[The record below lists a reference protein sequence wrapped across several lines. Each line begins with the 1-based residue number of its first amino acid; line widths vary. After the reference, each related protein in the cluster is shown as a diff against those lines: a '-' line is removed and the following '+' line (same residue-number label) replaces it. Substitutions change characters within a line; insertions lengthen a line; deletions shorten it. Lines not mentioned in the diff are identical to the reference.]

1 MKLYGGAAAVEDRA
15 AQVVVDEG
23 AGDAAE
29 GVEGVDVTA
38 EEALQR
44 LVEGEEGGDGARVA
58 EDHDETGD
66 RAHAVSDADLAEGA
80 PIDLGL
86 LGDQSNDPPV
96 DSAGGLGPQAP
107 HEAADLDDGAGVAA
121 LAHHLVDARGAQA
134 GVLGEGVA
142 EERQIRVE
150 GAGPTHA
157 AVDASRLVLDRGAD
171 GLTVEA
177 ELGRDGPHL
186 PMLAVVQAPD
196 LGALRGRDHRSS
208 SSDRRGAP
216 AWQSA
221 TGSTGRR
228 PHTAWARAPEP
239 GRRQGRRVWPKVAVR
254 RKSDPSRGA
263 ERDRRAAGRG
273 GRGALRDCAD
283 VEPAP
288 PAPTAGDR
296 TSGRVACSRRGRGR
310 RPRRPRRERRNGDS
324 CAGGAGR
331 PRRRSAQGGPR
342 LDSAPNPWHN
352 GGDWLGLSEL
362 ETVTRVPDSTPDPH
376 PAPESAPY
384 ATRTR
389 CSSPA
394 PRLWTPPLPWAQRA
408 RPPELAKPRR
418 RGFAQR
424 PQLHCCCWYF
434 NLNELNDGPED
445 RQVSRFAQFYVTAL
459 GGHPKAAISGHLKSG
474 HFG

>member
-1 MKLYGGAAAVEDRA
+1 MKLHGGAAAVEHRA

-66 RAHAVSDADLAEGA
+66 CAHAVSDADLAEGA

-86 LGDQSNDPPV
+86 LGDQSDDPPV

-142 EERQIRVE
+142 DERQIRVE

-157 AVDASRLVLDRGAD
+157 AVDASRLGLDRGAD

-208 SSDRRGAP
+208 SSDHRGAP

-254 RKSDPSRGA
+254 GKSDPSRGA

-296 TSGRVACSRRGRGR
+296 TAGDRTSGRVACSRRGRGR
-310 RPRRPRRERRNGDS
+310 RPRRPRRDRPMATGALAERVVHGVGARR
-324 CAGGAGR
+324 AGPDWTARRIRGTTAGTGSVCR
-331 PRRRSAQGGPR
+331 SSRRSRGSRMALRALTPHLSPPR
-342 LDSAPNPWHN
+342 TL
-352 GGDWLGLSEL
+352 
-362 ETVTRVPDSTPDPH
+362 
-376 PAPESAPY
+376 PERA
-384 ATRTR
+384 
-389 CSSPA
+389 A
-394 PRLWTPPLPWAQRA
+394 PRQRRGCGRCRSRGRKRA
-408 RPPELAKPRR
+408 RPPELRNRAD
-418 RGFAQR
+418 A
-424 PQLHCCCWYF
+424 
-434 NLNELNDGPED
+434 
-445 RQVSRFAQFYVTAL
+445 VSHSAHSFIVVVGT
-459 GGHPKAAISGHLKSG
+459 ST
-474 HFG
+474 

>member
-1 MKLYGGAAAVEDRA
+1 MTEPD
-15 AQVVVDEG
+15 
-23 AGDAAE
+23 
-29 GVEGVDVTA
+29 
-38 EEALQR
+38 
-44 LVEGEEGGDGARVA
+44 
-58 EDHDETGD
+58 
-66 RAHAVSDADLAEGA
+66 
-80 PIDLGL
+80 
-86 LGDQSNDPPV
+86 
-96 DSAGGLGPQAP
+96 
-107 HEAADLDDGAGVAA
+107 VAA
-121 LAHHLVDARGAQA
+121 LAHHLVDAGGAQA

-142 EERQIRVE
+142 EERQVRVE

-186 PMLAVVQAPD
+186 PMLAVVQAPE

-228 PHTAWARAPEP
+228 PRTAWARAPEP

-254 RKSDPSRGA
+254 GKSDPSRGA

-362 ETVTRVPDSTPDPH
+362 ETVTRVPDGTPDPH

-394 PRLWTPPLPWAQRA
+394 PRLWTPPLPWTQESAPTGACKTAQTRFRTAPTASLLLLVLQPERTQRRA
-408 RPPELAKPRR
+408 GRPTGVEIRSA
-418 RGFAQR
+418 
-424 PQLHCCCWYF
+424 
-434 NLNELNDGPED
+434 
-445 RQVSRFAQFYVTAL
+445 
-459 GGHPKAAISGHLKSG
+459 AAIAGG
-474 HFG
+474 VDERGREPEQA

>member
-1 MKLYGGAAAVEDRA
+1 M
-15 AQVVVDEG
+15 
-23 AGDAAE
+23 
-29 GVEGVDVTA
+29 
-38 EEALQR
+38 
-44 LVEGEEGGDGARVA
+44 
-58 EDHDETGD
+58 
-66 RAHAVSDADLAEGA
+66 S
-80 PIDLGL
+80 
-86 LGDQSNDPPV
+86 
-96 DSAGGLGPQAP
+96 
-107 HEAADLDDGAGVAA
+107 
-121 LAHHLVDARGAQA
+121 
-134 GVLGEGVA
+134 
-142 EERQIRVE
+142 
-150 GAGPTHA
+150 
-157 AVDASRLVLDRGAD
+157 
-171 GLTVEA
+171 
-177 ELGRDGPHL
+177 GRI
-186 PMLAVVQAPD
+186 D
-196 LGALRGRDHRSS
+196 LGALRGRDHCSSS

-239 GRRQGRRVWPKVAVR
+239 GRRQGRRVWPEVAVR

-394 PRLWTPPLPWAQRA
+394 PRLWTLPLPRTQESAPTGACKTAQTRFRTAPTASLLLLVLQLERTQRRA
-408 RPPELAKPRR
+408 GRPTGVEIRSVLR
-418 RGFAQR
+418 
-424 PQLHCCCWYF
+424 
-434 NLNELNDGPED
+434 D
-445 RQVSRFAQFYVTAL
+445 R
-459 GGHPKAAISGHLKSG
+459 
-474 HFG
+474 

>member
-1 MKLYGGAAAVEDRA
+1 MSARA
-15 AQVVVDEG
+15 TSPANG
-23 AGDAAE
+23 TAGTGSGSSGSSAS
-29 GVEGVDVTA
+29 VPTA
-38 EEALQR
+38 FPA
-44 LVEGEEGGDGARVA
+44 
-58 EDHDETGD
+58 
-66 RAHAVSDADLAEGA
+66 GA
-80 PIDLGL
+80 P
-86 LGDQSNDPPV
+86 V
-96 DSAGGLGPQAP
+96 TEQA
-107 HEAADLDDGAGVAA
+107 L
-121 LAHHLVDARGAQA
+121 
-134 GVLGEGVA
+134 
-142 EERQIRVE
+142 
-150 GAGPTHA
+150 
-157 AVDASRLVLDRGAD
+157 
-171 GLTVEA
+171 
-177 ELGRDGPHL
+177 
-186 PMLAVVQAPD
+186 LAVVQAPD

-362 ETVTRVPDSTPDPH
+362 ETVTRVPDSTPGPH

-394 PRLWTPPLPWAQRA
+394 PQLWTPPLPWAQRA

-445 RQVSRFAQFYVTAL
+445 RQVSRFAQFYVTADSTSVDRSNPAIC
-459 GGHPKAAISGHLKSG
+459 GHRKSG
-474 HFG
+474 HFRRPETGVDFYFRASFERKAVWTLVRQLRGPHLSTWA